1 MTLILVRH
9 GESEG
14 NARGIITGS
23 LDLDLTDRGR
33 EQARLVGARL
43 ASEPV
48 RAIYASTLRRASR
61 TGAAIAEHHA
71 AEVEELG
78 GLDEYCYGEAQGLTW
93 PEIAEKYDLNTS
105 DWGRGVVPGEEG
117 HPTFRQRV
125 ADTMDELRA
134 RHREDVAVVACHGG
148 TIIQTLAHLFD
159 LPAHSSPRTRI
170 TNCSLT
176 VIEHRGGRD
185 EVVMVNDACHLDG
198 SRGRLGSSR
207 VGLG

>member
-14 NARGIITGS
+14 NARGVITGS
-23 LDLDLTDRGR
+23 LDLGLTERGR

-43 ASEPV
+43 ASERV
-48 RAIYASTLRRASR
+48 GAIYASTLRRASN
-61 TGAAIAEHHA
+61 TGVAIAEHHGTG
-71 AEVEELG
+71 VQELA
-78 GLDEYCYGEAQGLTW
+78 GLDEYCYGEAQGLSW
-93 PEIAEKYDLNTS
+93 PQIAEKYDLTTS

-117 HPTFRQRV
+117 HPSFRQRV
-125 ADTMDELRA
+125 AETVDELRV

-159 LPAHSSPRTRI
+159 LPVHTSPRTRI

-185 EVVMVNDACHLDG
+185 EVVTVNDACHLG
-198 SRGRLGSSR
+198 
-207 VGLG
+207 

>member
-14 NARGIITGS
+14 NARGVITGS

-48 RAIYASTLRRASR
+48 TAVYASTLRRASR
-61 TGAAIAEHHA
+61 TGAVIAEHHS
-71 AEVEELG
+71 AEVQELA
-78 GLDEYCYGEAQGLTW
+78 GLDEYCYGEAQGLAW
-93 PEIAEKYDLNTS
+93 AEIAARYDLDAS

-117 HPTFRQRV
+117 HPIFRQRV
-125 ADTMDELRA
+125 AEAVDELRA
-134 RHREDVAVVACHGG
+134 RHREDVAVIACHGG

-159 LPAHSSPRTRI
+159 LPAHASPRTRI

-185 EVVMVNDACHLDG
+185 EIAVVNDVCHLPG
-198 SRGRLGSSR
+198 
-207 VGLG
+207 